1 MRRHLFGA
9 AVFVL
14 LACVSAF
21 AQQTTGA
28 VTGRVVDQQGAAI
41 PGVTVTAKNLATGFT
56 RTETSDGEGVYR
68 LQALP
73 VGIYEVNAELSGF
86 ATVSKKDVE
95 VNVAQIQAIDFSM
108 KVATL
113 AETVNVTG
121 ATPLIQTTASGVGG
135 IVDPKRIESI
145 PLNGRQFANLAA
157 TIPGVGLAFHTDP
170 TKSTQYSPQIN
181 GGNGRNLNYQ
191 IDGGDNNDDTVG
203 GLLQQFPLEAIQE
216 FNFQTQRFKAEYG
229 RSNGGVLNVVTKS
242 GTNTPSGSLFEFF
255 RDKSMNAESES
266 EVQNDLKAAA
276 ANTTLPGKQDYRRN
290 QFGGSF
296 GGPISKDRA
305 HFFVAIER
313 TQQDTTQVVNTLG
326 LFPASDGV
334 FAVPYRE
341 NLVTA
346 KVTANLNA
354 AQYLSVRY
362 GFNNNSQP
370 YGASSVST
378 FDNWGDS
385 ANKFNSINLNHN
397 WVMGGAKLN
406 EFIFQYADFRNNISS
421 RSSAANEL
429 FPNGVTIGANQ
440 NTPQTTEQKKFQ
452 FRDDFSWHVTGHGG
466 LGHDFKAGANFI
478 DEPHLFITFN
488 TGKGATFYTH
498 VTNDRNGPISTVAIS
513 DGNASANI
521 PTKQYSLYF
530 QDDWRASD
538 RLTVNVGLRYDITD
552 GLSNLDQSKNPNY
565 VLVHNAALAGKFN
578 NLAPPVAA
586 VMNDFASGPT
596 VDKRNIQPRIGAVYD
611 VRGNGKDIVRGGWGI
626 YTDFG
631 YTNSNVLFAAADA
644 SGQGFGNVFNVN
656 TSSGIKKSDGTFFT
670 VNDPLSSITSQN
682 QAVVVPGQYPL
693 FGNWVDPLMKQ
704 PRQYQTNAGW
714 SHELNTNT
722 VISADV
728 VYSLGRD
735 LNTRPRVNQRIPGSL
750 SNPRIITAAIGT
762 PLNPNTNANRPALSV
777 GKSEYDA
784 LIVGLRRRLS
794 KGVDFT
800 AGYVLARA
808 LSTIGAGVD
817 QLNTAN
823 IQDPNNPFDAPVQM
837 GPTTDTDAR
846 HRINLSASFQLP
858 MGFRLAPVYLWR
870 SSLPVALTDGRD
882 LNLDGD
888 ATEIP
893 ARAYAVDSF
902 DASKTLSSNQMV
914 TYKDIGACTTVNCG
928 RGMPQQQMNIRV
940 SRLFNLGGRAHVEAI
955 GEVFNLFNTINPSG
969 FKTRVI
975 VPSTGQPDVTLL
987 QPTTFSGDFRRPEQR
1002 VGQLGLRF
1010 TF

>member
-14 LACVSAF
+14 LACASAF
-21 AQQTTGA
+21 AQQTTGGI
-28 VTGRVVDQQGAAI
+28 TGRIVDQQGAAV
-41 PGVTVTAKNLATGFT
+41 PGATVTAKQLATGFT
-56 RTETSDGEGVYR
+56 RTEISDAEGLYR
-68 LQALP
+68 IGALP
-73 VGIYEVNAELSGF
+73 VGVYEVNAELQGF

-95 VNVAQIQAIDFSM
+95 VNVAQITAIDFSM
-108 KVATL
+108 KVAAL

-135 IVDPKRIESI
+135 IVDPKRIETI

-181 GGNGRNLNYQ
+181 GGNGRNINYQ

-242 GTNTPSGSLFEFF
+242 GTNSPQGSFFEFF
-255 RDKSMNAESES
+255 RDKSMNSLSETEKLAVVGTS
-266 EVQNDLKAAA
+266 QSATK
-276 ANTTLPGKQDYRRN
+276 GDYRRN

-296 GGPISKDRA
+296 GGPIEKDKS
-305 HFFVAIER
+305 HFFAAIER
-313 TQQDTTQVVNTLG
+313 TQQDTTQVVDTSG
-326 LFPASDGV
+326 LFPDKNGT

-346 KVTANLNA
+346 KVTTNLSP
-354 AQYLSVRY
+354 AQYMSVRY

-370 YGASSVST
+370 YGAARNST

-385 ANKFNSINLNHN
+385 TNKFNSINLNHN
-397 WVMGGAKLN
+397 WVLSGSKLN
-406 EFIFQYADFRNNISS
+406 EFIFQYADFRNFIAS
-421 RSSAANEL
+421 RSSEANQS
-429 FPNGVTIGANQ
+429 FPIGVTIGANQ
-440 NTPQTTEQKKFQ
+440 NTPQTTEQKKYQ

-466 LGHDFKAGANFI
+466 LGHDFKVGANFI
-478 DEPHLFITFN
+478 NEPHLYITFN

-498 VTNDRNGPISTVAIS
+498 VTNELAGPISAVTIS
-513 DGNASANI
+513 DGDAAANV
-521 PTKQYSLYF
+521 PTKQFATYF
-530 QDDWRASD
+530 QDDWRVSD
-538 RLTVNVGLRYDITD
+538 RLTVNVGLRWDIVTGISD
-552 GLSNLDQSKNPNY
+552 LDQSKNPNY
-565 VLVHNAALAGKFN
+565 VLVKNAAIAGKFN
-578 NLAPPVAA
+578 SLPGPVAEI
-586 VMNDFASGPT
+586 MNHFAKDPQN
-596 VDKRNIQPRIGAVYD
+596 DRNNYQPRIGAVLD

-644 SGQGFGNVFNVN
+644 SGTVFGQVFNVGPVTN
-656 TSSGIKKSDGTFFT
+656 GIRKADGTLFR
-670 VNDPLSSITSQN
+670 VGDPLSTIASQN
-682 QAVVVPGQYPL
+682 QSVGTPPFGQ
-693 FGNWVDPLMKQ
+693 WVDPLLQMPYQ
-704 PRQYQTNAGW
+704 IQTNAGW
-714 SHELNTNT
+714 SHELTPDT
-722 VISADV
+722 VVSADF

-735 LNTRPRVNQRIPGSL
+735 LNTRPRVNQRTPGSL
-750 SNPRIITAAIGT
+750 SNPRRISAAIGT
-762 PLNPNTNANRPALSV
+762 NLNPNANSNRPAVSV

-784 LIVGLRRRLS
+784 MILSLRRRMSHGL
-794 KGVDFT
+794 DFT
-800 AGYVLARA
+800 VGYVLARA
-808 LSTIGAGVD
+808 LSNIGTAVD
-817 QLNTAN
+817 QLNSPN
-823 IQDPNNPFDAPVQM
+823 IQDPNNPFDAPVQF

-846 HRINLSASFQLP
+846 HRFNVSASVLLP
-858 MGFRLAPVYLWR
+858 GGIRVAPVYLWR
-870 SSLPVALTDGRD
+870 SALPVALVDGRD

-893 ARAYAVDSF
+893 TTAYAVDTF
-902 DASKTLSSNQMV
+902 DTSTGRTTFKQLGT
-914 TYKDIGACTTVNCG
+914 CTTVNCG

-940 SRLFNLGGRAHVEAI
+940 AKVFNLGGRAHVEAI
-955 GEVFNLFNTINPSG
+955 GEVFNLFNTVNPSG
-969 FKTRVI
+969 FRTRVI
-975 VPSTGQPDVTLL
+975 VPSTGAADATLL
-987 QPTTFSGDFRRPEQR
+987 QPTSFSGDFRRPEQR